1 MQVEKSDL
9 VVETKTENEQH
20 INQIQALETECSRLK
35 QQTKEIETKAVK
47 NAQQKQDVQLDTTT
61 TAENDKLR
69 TKVEH
74 FEARESELKTQL
86 VTATRRNQEAASQ
99 VQALLVKRYKMTGDE
114 GPDGRYELS
123 ATLKKQGY
131 S

>member
-1 MQVEKSDL
+1 MLK
-9 VVETKTENEQH
+9 TKAENEEQKR
-20 INQIQALETECSRLK
+20 QIQALEDECARLK
-35 QQTKEIETKAVK
+35 QQAKEAEAKVK
-47 NAQQKQDVQLDTTT
+47 QQTLQRPAEKIDLV
-61 TAENDKLR
+61 TAAESDKLLS
-69 TKVEH
+69 KVGQLET
-74 FEARESELKTQL
+74 RESELKGQL
-86 VTATRRNQEAASQ
+86 VTATRKNQEAAAH